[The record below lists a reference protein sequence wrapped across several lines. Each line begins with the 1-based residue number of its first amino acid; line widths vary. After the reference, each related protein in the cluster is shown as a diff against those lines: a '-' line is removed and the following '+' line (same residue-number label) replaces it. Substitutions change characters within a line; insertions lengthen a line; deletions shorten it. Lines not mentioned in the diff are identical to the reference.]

1 MIDRL
6 QRIESWIYRTAWLLA
21 IPLFLTVQLDVVSLV
36 FMGLILLL
44 SFVGLSIN
52 AMVEQLVWM

>member
-6 QRIESWIYRTAWLLA
+6 QHIESWVYRLAWVLA

-52 AMVEQLVWM
+52 ATVEQLVWM

>member
-1 MIDRL
+1 MIERL
-6 QRIESWIYRTAWLLA
+6 QRIESWVYRLAWVLA

-52 AMVEQLVWM
+52 ATVEQLVWM